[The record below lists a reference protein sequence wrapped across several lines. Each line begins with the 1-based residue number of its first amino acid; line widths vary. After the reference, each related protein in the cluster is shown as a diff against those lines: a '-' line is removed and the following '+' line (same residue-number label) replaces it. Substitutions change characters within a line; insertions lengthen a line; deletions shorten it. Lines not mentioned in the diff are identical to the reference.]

1 MPVSRISILLLVVG
15 VISFPQ
21 VVAAQ
26 SDPQSNDQAVK
37 AYQALLKSYEANRQD
52 RQFVRPFL
60 ELAQKYPGTQPALD
74 SLTWVSNDL
83 NRVRMQTEQYYYSLL
98 GMPTIKGSPSSFY
111 MSVTIHR

>member
-26 SDPQSNDQAVK
+26 LDPQSNDQAVK
-37 AYQALLKSYEANRQD
+37 AYQDLLKSYEANRQD

-74 SLTWVSNDL
+74 SLKKPYQQGD
-83 NRVRMQTEQYYYSLL
+83 
-98 GMPTIKGSPSSFY
+98 PT
-111 MSVTIHR
+111 SVCKNKITTVF